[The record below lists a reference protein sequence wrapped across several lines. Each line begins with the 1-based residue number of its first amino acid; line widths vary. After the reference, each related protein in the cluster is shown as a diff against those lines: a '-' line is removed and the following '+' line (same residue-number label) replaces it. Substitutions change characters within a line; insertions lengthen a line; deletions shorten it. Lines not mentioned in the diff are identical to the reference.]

1 MKKVL
6 VFSLFCSLFFTTVA
20 YAQKVKP
27 VNYGGSVNLME
38 VKGRGGD
45 AAVVLRT
52 LGYGKN
58 DALAQEDAEVR
69 VIRALLYSGFS
80 KDFPAV
86 ISMSE
91 TEAEAKSEGKLLA
104 FFENKEYKDCI
115 SSVKPMGKLD
125 KVKGEKVK
133 KKPFD
138 ITVNYYVL
146 KNKIG
151 NMNFDSF
158 GF

>member
-1 MKKVL
+1 MKKIL
-6 VFSLFCSLFFTTVA
+6 IFSLFCLLCFTTSF
-20 YAQKVKP
+20 AQKVKP

-38 VKGRGGD
+38 VRGRGGD
-45 AAVVLRT
+45 AVVVLRT

-58 DALAQEDAEVR
+58 DTLAQEDAEVR

-80 KDFPAV
+80 KDYPAV
-86 ISMSE
+86 ISMTES
-91 TEAEAKSEGKLLA
+91 EAEAKSQGKLLA

-138 ITVNYYVL
+138 IAVNYYVL
-146 KNKIG
+146 KNKIA

>member
-1 MKKVL
+1 MRRSIIL
-6 VFSLFCSLFFTTVA
+6 LLICIAATA
-20 YAQKVKP
+20 GYAQKVKP
-27 VNYGGSVNLME
+27 VNYGGSVNLLE
-38 VKGRGGD
+38 VKGRGSN
-45 AAVVLRT
+45 AVLTLRT

-69 VIRALLYSGFS
+69 VIRALLYQGFS
-80 KDFPAV
+80 KEYPPV
-86 ISMSE
+86 ISIGESQ
-91 TEAEAKSEGKLLA
+91 AELKSGGKLQE
-104 FFENKEYKDCI
+104 FFDAKVYKDCI
-115 SSVKPMGKLD
+115 SGVRPMGKLS

-146 KNKIG
+146 KNKVSG
-151 NMNFDSF
+151 MNIDSF

>member
-6 VFSLFCSLFFTTVA
+6 IFSFFCSLFLTVSF
-20 YAQKVKP
+20 AQKVKP
-27 VNYGGSVNLME
+27 VNYGGSVNLIE
-38 VKGRGGD
+38 VRGRGYD
-45 AAVVLRT
+45 AVLVLRT

-80 KDFPAV
+80 KDYPAV

-91 TEAEAKSEGKLLA
+91 TEAE
-104 FFENKEYKDCI
+104 I
-115 SSVKPMGKLD
+115 
-125 KVKGEKVK
+125 KGEKVK

-138 ITVNYYVL
+138 VTVNYYVL
-146 KNKIG
+146 KNKIA

>member
-1 MKKVL
+1 
-6 VFSLFCSLFFTTVA
+6 
-20 YAQKVKP
+20 
-27 VNYGGSVNLME
+27 
-38 VKGRGGD
+38 
-45 AAVVLRT
+45 
-52 LGYGKN
+52 
-58 DALAQEDAEVR
+58 
-69 VIRALLYSGFS
+69 LLYSGFS
-80 KDFPAV
+80 KDYPAV
-86 ISMSE
+86 ISMTES
-91 TEAEAKSEGKLLA
+91 EAEAKSQGKLLA

-138 ITVNYYVL
+138 IAVNYYVL
-146 KNKIG
+146 KNKIA

>member
-1 MKKVL
+1 MKKIL
-6 VFSLFCSLFFTTVA
+6 IFSFFCLLCFTTSF
-20 YAQKVKP
+20 AQKVKP

-38 VKGRGGD
+38 VS
-45 AAVVLRT
+45 
-52 LGYGKN
+52 
-58 DALAQEDAEVR
+58 

-80 KDFPAV
+80 KDYPAV
-86 ISMSE
+86 ISMTES
-91 TEAEAKSEGKLLA
+91 EAEAKSQGKLLA

-138 ITVNYYVL
+138 IAVNYYVL
-146 KNKIG
+146 KNKIA

>member
-6 VFSLFCSLFFTTVA
+6 IFSLFCALFFTVSF
-20 YAQKVKP
+20 AQKVKP

-38 VKGRGGD
+38 VRGHGGD
-45 AAVVLRT
+45 AVLVLRT

-69 VIRALLYSGFS
+69 VIRALMYSGFS
-80 KDFPAV
+80 KDFPPV
-86 ISMSE
+86 VSMTES
-91 TEAEAKSEGKLLA
+91 EAESKSQGKVLA

-146 KNKIG
+146 KNKIA

-158 GF
+158 GL

>member
-1 MKKVL
+1 MKKIL
-6 VFSLFCSLFFTTVA
+6 IFSFFCLLCFTTSF
-20 YAQKVKP
+20 AQKVKP

-38 VKGRGGD
+38 VRGRGGD
-45 AAVVLRT
+45 AVVVLRT

-80 KDFPAV
+80 KDYPAV
-86 ISMSE
+86 ISMTES
-91 TEAEAKSEGKLLA
+91 EAEAKSQ
-104 FFENKEYKDCI
+104 DCI

-138 ITVNYYVL
+138 IAVNYYVL
-146 KNKIG
+146 KNKIA

>member
-1 MKKVL
+1 MYL
-6 VFSLFCSLFFTTVA
+6 I
-20 YAQKVKP
+20 QGVK
-27 VNYGGSVNLME
+27 
-38 VKGRGGD
+38 R
-45 AAVVLRT
+45 
-52 LGYGKN
+52 YGKN

-80 KDFPAV
+80 KDYPAV
-86 ISMSE
+86 ISMTES
-91 TEAEAKSEGKLLA
+91 EAEAKSQGKLLA

-138 ITVNYYVL
+138 IAVNYYVL
-146 KNKIG
+146 KNKIA

>member
-1 MKKVL
+1 MIYEEDID
-6 VFSLFCSLFFTTVA
+6 FFFFLFTV
-20 YAQKVKP
+20 
-27 VNYGGSVNLME
+27 
-38 VKGRGGD
+38 
-45 AAVVLRT
+45 
-52 LGYGKN
+52 
-58 DALAQEDAEVR
+58 EVR

-80 KDFPAV
+80 KDYPAV
-86 ISMSE
+86 ISMTES
-91 TEAEAKSEGKLLA
+91 EAEAKSQGKLLA

-138 ITVNYYVL
+138 IAVNYYVL
-146 KNKIG
+146 KNKIA

>member
-6 VFSLFCSLFFTTVA
+6 IFSFFCSLFFTVSF
-20 YAQKVKP
+20 AQKVKP
-27 VNYGGSVNLME
+27 VNYGGLVNLIE
-38 VKGRGGD
+38 VRGRGYD
-45 AAVVLRT
+45 AVLVLRT

-80 KDFPAV
+80 KDYPAV

-91 TEAEAKSEGKLLA
+91 TEAETKSQGKLLA

-138 ITVNYYVL
+138 VTVNYYVL
-146 KNKIG
+146 KNKIA

>member
-1 MKKVL
+1 M
-6 VFSLFCSLFFTTVA
+6 
-20 YAQKVKP
+20 
-27 VNYGGSVNLME
+27 NYGGSVNLIE
-38 VKGRGGD
+38 VRGRGYD
-45 AAVVLRT
+45 AVL
-52 LGYGKN
+52 
-58 DALAQEDAEVR
+58 VR

-80 KDFPAV
+80 KDYPAV

-91 TEAEAKSEGKLLA
+91 TEAETKSQGKLLA

-138 ITVNYYVL
+138 VTVNYYVL
-146 KNKIG
+146 KNKIA